1 MTSTIRFS
9 TGGTGTTVELTTEV
23 EVVFDHSS
31 PRVYLHPHTSKYRVA
46 PLWAARVD
54 IPSDAS
60 RSLQGATFEL
70 AQLGEDLNKGATLT
84 AEALP
89 RSTRLQLEAV
99 SGLKSADFQLTHL
112 TLPNGDDGKGWK
124 SGRVLTLKALHI
136 HPIPGVAIDEVTL
149 IESSAS

>member
-1 MTSTIRFS
+1 MSSTIRFS
-9 TGGTGTTVELTTEV
+9 TDGTGTTVELTTEV

-31 PRVYLHPHTSKYRVA
+31 PRVYLHPYTSEYRVT

-54 IPSDAS
+54 IPSNAS

-84 AEALP
+84 AEVLP
-89 RSTRLQLEAV
+89 ESSRSQLEE
-99 SGLKSADFQLTHL
+99 SGLKSANFHLTHL
-112 TLPNGDDGKGWK
+112 TLPNGDDGKGWR

-149 IESSAS
+149 IES

>member
-9 TGGTGTTVELTTEV
+9 TDGTGTTVELTTEV

-31 PRVYLHPHTSKYRVA
+31 PRVYLHPYTSEYRVT

-54 IPSDAS
+54 IPSNAS

-84 AEALP
+84 AEVLP
-89 RSTRLQLEAV
+89 ESTRLQLEEF
-99 SGLKSADFQLTHL
+99 GLKSATSISL
-112 TLPNGDDGKGWK
+112 TLRCRTAMTGRGGK
-124 SGRVLTLKALHI
+124 A
-136 HPIPGVAIDEVTL
+136 GV
-149 IESSAS
+149 S